1 MVQTVKNQSAMVW
14 IPGWSSGEGYLWLPI
29 QVFLPRELHGQ
40 RGLVDYSSWGHKES
54 DTTEQLAQSLIIY

>member
-1 MVQTVKNQSAMVW
+1 MVW

-40 RGLVDYSSWGHKES
+40 RGLAGYSSWGHKES